1 MEQGELIRFIPFI
14 IRDDMEEVREL
25 EGNRS

>member
-1 MEQGELIRFIPFI
+1 MEQGELKRSIPFI
-14 IRDDMEEVREL
+14 IRDDMEEVCEL